1 MRIKLPKALLR
12 PASEDSDQGPCRRR
26 RRRAGA
32 TDESSAAAAAT
43 TRKRKRESTHSTAT
57 LMPFLVPVGGG
68 GKALEQAS
76 DTSNADEVE
85 RQAPKVTKVQK
96 KKRGKE
102 EVKEEQKEAAA
113 PTVKIVLKRKNSAQ
127 EEQQRQEQEA
137 RAQAQKRR
145 EERTEEEAEKQ
156 GEEGQEEE
164 VMHTTPQATKR
175 PRKKTRARKGSRRG
189 AAKLLSRGKREV
201 SPTQAQT
208 KEEEEEKEEC
218 PLVVST
224 VTGGHTD
231 VGGRG
236 ENQDSYF
243 WLTEDE
249 ERGGARLPCC
259 AWGVLDGHGT
269 NGATASATATRV
281 IKQHLLDAFRKPQ
294 ARSMTADRAKAL
306 LSEAFQFVLPP
317 DAGVSSIIKA
327 HVLNNQT
334 KQTDGRTRS

>member
-1 MRIKLPKALLR
+1 MIVRIKLPKALLR

-26 RRRAGA
+26 RRAGA
-32 TDESSAAAAAT
+32 TDESSAAAAA

-127 EEQQRQEQEA
+127 QEQQRQEQEA
-137 RAQAQKRR
+137 SVQAQKRR

-156 GEEGQEEE
+156 EGEEEE

-249 ERGGARLPCC
+249 EKGGARLPCC

-317 DAGVSSIIKA
+317 DAGVSSIFKA